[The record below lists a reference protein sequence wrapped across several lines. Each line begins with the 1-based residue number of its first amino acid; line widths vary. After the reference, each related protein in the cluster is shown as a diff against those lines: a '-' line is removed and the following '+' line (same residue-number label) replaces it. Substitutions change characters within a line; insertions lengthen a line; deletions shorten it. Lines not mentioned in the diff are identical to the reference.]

1 MGDIDNI
8 IEFSIAAWNFG
19 NLSLIIGKEEFKKI
33 IAHASDENINIK
45 LLHEMIYYKAT
56 NFEKH
61 KSFIVDYELEERNGE
76 QILSIITQE
85 EDAYLAS
92 MLNHSEEETAPDEFE
107 ENYIDR
113 YAIIIKPLQPFI
125 DWNNAIYPDE
135 KINTSNFEESNI
147 YLVDENIKNLEAWL
161 KKKYDRFFTIELYDW
176 HTNKKDW
183 PQNRNYKMFKEW
195 FQVEISKSIYDLEK
209 TPISKF

>member
-1 MGDIDNI
+1 MKKNKILNLFGDKLIVRNQGVKYSELAEKFMANFENALSEMGDIDNI
-8 IEFSIAAWNFG
+8 LEFSIAAWNFG

-92 MLNHSEEETAPDEFE
+92 MLNH
-107 ENYIDR
+107 
-113 YAIIIKPLQPFI
+113 
-125 DWNNAIYPDE
+125 
-135 KINTSNFEESNI
+135 
-147 YLVDENIKNLEAWL
+147 
-161 KKKYDRFFTIELYDW
+161 
-176 HTNKKDW
+176 
-183 PQNRNYKMFKEW
+183 
-195 FQVEISKSIYDLEK
+195 
-209 TPISKF
+209 